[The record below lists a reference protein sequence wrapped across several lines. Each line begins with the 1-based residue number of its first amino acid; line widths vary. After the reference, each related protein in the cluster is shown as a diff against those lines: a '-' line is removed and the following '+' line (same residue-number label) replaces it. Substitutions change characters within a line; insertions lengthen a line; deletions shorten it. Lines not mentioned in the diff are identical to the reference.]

1 VITIR
6 QLHYLDAL
14 ARQEHFGRAAEQC
27 SVSQP
32 ALSMQVHE
40 LEGILGVELIERR
53 PGAPMFTELGI
64 DIADR
69 ARAILGAVRD
79 LTDFAQRRAK
89 VLSGT
94 LRLGLIPTLAP
105 YILPRLLPQ
114 LERDYPDLRVDLV
127 EAQTKALLADLER
140 GTLEVLLLAL
150 PLKVAQFEVV
160 NLVRDH
166 FLLAVP
172 ADDPFPE
179 TARVRPNDVKKRKL
193 ILLEE
198 GHCLRDH
205 ALDYCVKGRWNV
217 ASGLSATSLATVMQM
232 VASGYGATLVPE
244 VAVDVELRDDRVKLL
259 RFVEPQ
265 PGRSIGLAWR
275 RTSPRKADFLTLGQT
290 VKSALMQ
297 PRGQNAVPVCERRS
311 DVVFQEVVHST
322 LGREHRSRQTKRLA
336 EDRMDTRRNAR
347 LTPKG

>member
-32 ALSMQVHE
+32 ALSMQIHE

-64 DIADR
+64 EIAER

-79 LTDFAQRRAK
+79 LTDFAQHRAK

-114 LERDYPDLRVDLV
+114 LERDYPDLRLDLV

-150 PLKVAQFEVV
+150 PLKVAEFEVV
-160 NLVRDH
+160 NLVRDR

-232 VASGYGATLVPE
+232 VANGYGATLVPE

-322 LGREHRSRQTKRLA
+322 LGCEHRSRQTKRLA
-336 EDRMDTRRNAR
+336 EDRMDTPRNAR
-347 LTPKG
+347 LAPKG

>member
-32 ALSMQVHE
+32 ALSMQIHE

-64 DIADR
+64 EIAER

-79 LTDFAQRRAK
+79 LTDFAQHRAK

-114 LERDYPDLRVDLV
+114 LERDYPDLRLDLV

-150 PLKVAQFEVV
+150 PLKVAEFEVV
-160 NLVRDH
+160 NLVRDR

-179 TARVRPNDVKKRKL
+179 TARVRPSDVKKRKL

-322 LGREHRSRQTKRLA
+322 FRREHRSRQTKRLA
-336 EDRMDTRRNAR
+336 EDRVDTPRNAR
-347 LTPKG
+347 LAPKG